1 MKAVGFY
8 QNHPI
13 SHPHALQDIEVPTPE
28 LRDHDLLVEVRAV
41 SVNPVDTKIR
51 RGGDI
56 PVNGA
61 RIAGWDAAGIVRAV
75 GPLAT
80 RFKPGDHVWYAGDV
94 TRPGSNSE
102 LQAVD
107 ERIVGPM
114 PTSLDFAEAASLPL
128 TAITAWELLFDRLRV
143 QAADPTDDN
152 VLLVVGAAGGVGSIL
167 TQLARVLT
175 GMTVVGTASR
185 PETRDWVLA
194 HGAHH
199 VIDHHHPWAP
209 QLAELGI
216 AHATHVIGLNHSA
229 DHVPD
234 IAAVLR
240 PEGQFA
246 LIDDPAGL
254 DIGPFKAKS
263 ISIHWELMFTRAMF
277 TTSTL
282 ARQHA
287 LLRRV
292 AGLVDRGDLQHT
304 LTRRIDGIN
313 AASLIQA
320 HALVEAGN
328 MIGKVVVANQG
339 HEAAEEALHNAGF
352 TQ

>member
-1 MKAVGFY
+1 M
-8 QNHPI
+8 
-13 SHPHALQDIEVPTPE
+13 
-28 LRDHDLLVEVRAV
+28 
-41 SVNPVDTKIR
+41 
-51 RGGDI
+51 
-56 PVNGA
+56 
-61 RIAGWDAAGIVRAV
+61 
-75 GPLAT
+75 AT
-80 RFKPGDHVWYAGDV
+80 RFKPGDRVWYAGDI
-94 TRPGSNSE
+94 TRPGCNSE
-102 LQAVD
+102 LHAVD

-143 QAADPTDDN
+143 QAADPTDNN

-167 TQLARVLT
+167 TQLARELT
-175 GMTVVGTASR
+175 GMAVIGTASR
-185 PETRDWVLA
+185 PQTREWVLA

-199 VIDHHHPWAP
+199 VLDHHQPWAP

-216 AHATHVIGLNHSA
+216 EHVTHVAGLNESA
-229 DHVPD
+229 AYVPQ

-246 LIDDPAGL
+246 LIDDPVGL

-263 ISIHWELMFTRAMF
+263 ISIHWELMYTRAIF
-277 TTSTL
+277 NTSTI

-292 AGLVDRGDLQHT
+292 AELVDRGDLKHT
-304 LTRRIDGIN
+304 LTRRIDDIN
-313 AASLIQA
+313 AANLAEA

-328 MIGKVVVANQG
+328 MIGKVVVANR
-339 HEAAEEALHNAGF
+339 
-352 TQ
+352 

>member
-13 SHPHALQDIEVPTPE
+13 SHPQALQDIEVPTPK

-51 RGGDI
+51 LGGDI
-56 PVNGA
+56 PADGA

-80 RFKPGDHVWYAGDV
+80 RFKAGDRVWYAGDV

-143 QAADPTDDN
+143 QEADPTDKN

-167 TQLARVLT
+167 TQLARTLT
-175 GMTVVGTASR
+175 SMTVIGTASR

-199 VIDHHHPWAP
+199 VIDHHQPWVS

-216 AHATHVIGLNHSA
+216 ADVSHVIGLNHSA
-229 DHVPD
+229 GYVPD

-246 LIDDPAGL
+246 LIDDPTDL
-254 DIGPFKAKS
+254 DIRPFKTKS

-277 TTSTL
+277 TTRTI

-292 AGLVDRGDLQHT
+292 ADLVDQGGLRHT

-313 AASLIQA
+313 AAGLIQA

-328 MIGKVVVANQG
+328 MIGKVVVANR
-339 HEAAEEALHNAGF
+339 
-352 TQ
+352 

>member
-1 MKAVGFY
+1 MKAIGFSH
-8 QNHPI
+8 NHPI
-13 SHPHALQDIEVPTPE
+13 SHPQALQDIEVPTPE
-28 LRDHDLLVEVRAV
+28 LRDHDMLVEVKAV

-51 RGGDI
+51 LGGDI
-56 PVNGA
+56 PANGA
-61 RIAGWDAAGIVRAV
+61 RIAGWDAAGIVRAA

-80 RFKPGDHVWYAGDV
+80 RFKPGDRVWYAGDI

-114 PTSLDFAEAASLPL
+114 PVSLDFAEAASLPL

-143 QAADPTDDN
+143 QAADPTDN
-152 VLLVVGAAGGVGSIL
+152 SVLLVVGAAGGVGSVL
-167 TQLARVLT
+167 TQLARALT
-175 GMTVVGTASR
+175 GMTVIGTASR
-185 PETRDWVLA
+185 AETRDWVLA

-199 VIDHHHPWAP
+199 VIDHRQPWAP
-209 QLAELGI
+209 QLATLGI
-216 AHATHVIGLNHSA
+216 EHVTHVIGLNQSA
-229 DHVPD
+229 DYVPQ
-234 IAAVLR
+234 IAGVLR

-246 LIDDPAGL
+246 LIDDPVNL
-254 DIGPFKAKS
+254 DIGPFKGKS
-263 ISIHWELMFTRAMF
+263 ISIHWELMFTRPMF
-277 TTSTL
+277 ATPSI

-292 AGLVDRGDLQHT
+292 SELVDQGKIKHT

-328 MIGKVVVANQG
+328 MIGKVVVAN
-339 HEAAEEALHNAGF
+339 A
-352 TQ
+352 

>member
-1 MKAVGFY
+1 MKAIGFY

-13 SHPHALQDIEVPTPE
+13 SHPQALQDIELPTPQ
-28 LRDHDLLVEVRAV
+28 LRDYDLLVEVKAV

-51 RGGDI
+51 QGGDI
-56 PVNGA
+56 PTDGA
-61 RIAGWDAAGIVRAV
+61 RIAGWDAAGIVRAT
-75 GPLAT
+75 GSLAT
-80 RFKPGDHVWYAGDV
+80 RFKPGDRVWYAGDI
-94 TRPGSNSE
+94 TRSGSNSE
-102 LQAVD
+102 LHAVD

-143 QAADPTDDN
+143 HAEDPTDKN

-167 TQLARVLT
+167 TQLARTLT
-175 GMTVVGTASR
+175 GMTVIGTASR
-185 PETRDWVLA
+185 VETRDWVLS

-199 VIDHHHPWAP
+199 VIDHRQPWAP
-209 QLAELGI
+209 QLAALGI
-216 AHATHVIGLNHSA
+216 EHVTHVIGLNQSA
-229 DHVPD
+229 DYVPQ

-246 LIDDPAGL
+246 LIDDPVDL
-254 DIGPFKAKS
+254 NIGPFKGKS
-263 ISIHWELMFTRAMF
+263 ISIHWELMFTRPMF
-277 TTSTL
+277 ATPTM

-292 AGLVDRGDLQHT
+292 SKLVDQGQIKHT
-304 LTRRIDGIN
+304 MTRRIDGIN
-313 AASLIQA
+313 AANLIQA

-328 MIGKVVVANQG
+328 MIGKAVVAN
-339 HEAAEEALHNAGF
+339 
-352 TQ
+352 T

>member
-1 MKAVGFY
+1 MHAVGFY
-8 QNHPI
+8 QNHPVT
-13 SHPHALQDIEVPTPE
+13 HPQALQDIELPAPE
-28 LRDHDLLVEVRAV
+28 LRDHDLLVEVKAV

-51 RGGDI
+51 RGGDV
-56 PVNGA
+56 PAGGA
-61 RIAGWDAAGIVRAV
+61 RIVGWDAAGIVRAV

-80 RFKPGDHVWYAGDV
+80 RFKPGDRVWYAGDI

-128 TAITAWELLFDRLRV
+128 TAITAWELLFDRLQV
-143 QAADPTDDN
+143 QSADPTEHT

-167 TQLARVLT
+167 TQLARALT

-185 PETRDWVLA
+185 TETREWVLRQ
-194 HGAHH
+194 GAHH
-199 VIDHHHPWAP
+199 VIDHRQPWAP
-209 QLAELGI
+209 QLAALGI
-216 AHATHVIGLNHSA
+216 DHVTHVAGLNQSA
-229 DHVPD
+229 AHVPQ

-246 LIDDPAGL
+246 LIDDPVNL
-254 DIGPFKAKS
+254 DIGPFKGKS

-277 TTSTL
+277 ATSSI

-292 AGLVDRGDLQHT
+292 AQLVDRGDLKHT

-320 HALVEAGN
+320 HALVEAGD
-328 MIGKVVVANQG
+328 MIGKVVVANS
-339 HEAAEEALHNAGF
+339 
-352 TQ
+352 

>member
-13 SHPHALQDIEVPTPE
+13 DHPQALQDIELPTPE
-28 LRDHDLLVEVRAV
+28 LRDHDLLVEVKAV

-56 PVNGA
+56 AAGQA
-61 RIAGWDAAGIVRAV
+61 RVAGWDAAGIVRAT
-75 GPLAT
+75 GALAS
-80 RFKPGDHVWYAGDV
+80 RFKPGDRVWYAGDI

-102 LQAVD
+102 LHAVD

-114 PTSLDFAEAASLPL
+114 PASLDFAEAASLPL
-128 TAITAWELLFDRLRV
+128 TMITAWEMLFDRLHV
-143 QAADPTDDN
+143 QAADPADNN
-152 VLLVVGAAGGVGSIL
+152 VLLVIGAAGGVGSIL
-167 TQLARVLT
+167 TQLARELT
-175 GMTVVGTASR
+175 GLTVIGTASR
-185 PETRDWVLA
+185 PETREWTLA

-199 VIDHHHPWAP
+199 VIDHRQPWAP
-209 QLAELGI
+209 QLAALGI
-216 AHATHVIGLNHSA
+216 EHVTHVAGLNHSA
-229 DHVPD
+229 AYVPQ

-246 LIDDPAGL
+246 LIDDSAGL
-254 DIGPFKAKS
+254 DIGPFKGKS

-277 TTSTL
+277 TTDTL

-287 LLRRV
+287 LLRR
-292 AGLVDRGDLQHT
+292 AAQLVDQGRLKHT

-313 AASLIQA
+313 AGSLMQA

-328 MIGKVVVANQG
+328 MIGKVVVAN
-339 HEAAEEALHNAGF
+339 A
-352 TQ
+352 